1 MKARYAI
8 GLALLSG
15 TAFGAIAVQTL
26 HAEAKLPAYAI
37 VDNDV
42 SDQAAYLKEF
52 APLGGKALVAAGG
65 KILAR
70 GGTTVSIEGEP
81 PKGRA
86 LVVMFESLEMARAAF
101 ASPAYREARK
111 IGDKY
116 AKFRIWAVEGA
127 AP

>member
-1 MKARYAI
+1 M
-8 GLALLSG
+8 
-15 TAFGAIAVQTL
+15 
-26 HAEAKLPAYAI
+26 

-42 SDQAAYLKEF
+42 SDQVAYLKEF
-52 APLGGKALVAAGG
+52 APVGGKALAAAGG

-70 GGTTVSIEGEP
+70 GGMTVSIEGEP

-86 LVVMFESLEMARAAF
+86 LVAMFESLEKAQAAF

-116 AKFRIWAVEGA
+116 AKFRIWAVEGVD
-127 AP
+127 